1 MRLAAAGP
9 SNREDRSVSTAA
21 TTPAGEA
28 LAESA
33 PPDPERR
40 RKRRLLAAVVL
51 VVVAAAVVL
60 VVADPFSSGGSPGG
74 GIDNGFATS
83 TQTVA
88 RESITQQTQVSATLG
103 YAGDLTIRLPNGN
116 APAAVSQAQQTVTTD
131 QGMLSAA
138 ESALSSD
145 SSALSEARATLTAD
159 SQQESVDCAG
169 NSAAQSPS
177 AGGAGGSS
185 GGSGGCANDA
195 QLVATGQQSVSGDAA
210 KVSTDQTQVSSAERS
225 LAAARSALASTDAQA
240 TAYGQNSAYTSVPS
254 PGEIVRRGQS
264 LYSIDG
270 QPVLLLYGS
279 AVATRTFEAGM
290 ASGADVAALN
300 ANLEAL
306 GYAHGSSGDAFTAA
320 TAAAIDR
327 LQAAHGEP
335 QTGGLLLGSVVFEP
349 GPIRV
354 TALAPTVAVGSGVV
368 AGAVLSATW
377 ITRQVSIQLDAGL
390 EGQVAVGDP
399 VTITLPDNQTTPG
412 RISYVSSVASTG
424 QNGSTIAVDAVPTDP
439 AATGDLDQAPVN
451 VSITTAS
458 ANNVLVVPVDALL
471 ALSSGGY
478 AVEEIG
484 AGGVHHLVAVTTGLF
499 DDADGVVQVSGSG
512 LAVGQRVVVPGE

>member
-1 MRLAAAGP
+1 M
-9 SNREDRSVSTAA
+9 STAS

-33 PPDPERR
+33 PPEAGRR
-40 RKRRLLAAVVL
+40 RKRRLLAAIVL
-51 VVVAAAVVL
+51 LVVAAAVVL
-60 VVADPFSSGGSPGG
+60 VVTDPFSGGGGSSGGVT
-74 GIDNGFATS
+74 DNGYATS

-88 RESITQQTQVSATLG
+88 RESISQQTQVSATLG
-103 YAGDLTIRLPNGN
+103 YAGDLTIRLPAGN
-116 APAAVSQAQQTVTTD
+116 APAAVSQAQQTLTTD

-138 ESALSSD
+138 QSALSSD

-159 SQQESVDCAG
+159 RQQEGVDCAG
-169 NSAAQSPS
+169 DNAAQSPS

-185 GGSGGCANDA
+185 GASGGCADDA

-210 KVSTDQTQVSSAERS
+210 KVSTDQTQVTSAEHS
-225 LAAARSALASTDAQA
+225 LAAARSALASTNAQA
-240 TAYGQNSAYTSVPS
+240 TAYGQNSTFTSVPS
-254 PGEIVRRGQS
+254 PGVIVRRGES

-279 AVATRTFEAGM
+279 AVATRAFAAGM
-290 ASGADVAALN
+290 SPGADVAALN
-300 ANLEAL
+300 ANLDAL
-306 GYAHGSSGDAFTAA
+306 GYAHGLSGDAFTAA

-335 QTGGLLLGSVVFEP
+335 QTGELLLGSVVFEP

-354 TALAPTVAVGSGVV
+354 TALMPTVAVGSGVV
-368 AGAVLSATW
+368 AGPVLSASW

-412 RISYVSSVASTG
+412 RISYVSSVASSG

-458 ANNVLVVPVDALL
+458 VSNVLVVPVDALL

-478 AVEEIG
+478 AVEETG
-484 AGGVHHLVAVTTGLF
+484 AGGAHHLVAVTTGLF
-499 DDADGVVQVSGSG
+499 DDADGLVQVSGSG